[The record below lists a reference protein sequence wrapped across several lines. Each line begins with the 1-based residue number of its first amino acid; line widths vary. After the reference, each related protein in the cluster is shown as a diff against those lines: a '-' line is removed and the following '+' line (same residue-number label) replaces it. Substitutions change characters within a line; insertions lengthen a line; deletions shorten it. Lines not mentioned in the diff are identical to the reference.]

1 MRVYV
6 KQTGHIAIRLAFPTR
21 MLINRLTAG
30 VALKAI
36 QKGNHITVPLLSQN
50 DLRRL
55 IQTVF
60 CAKRSLRGLPLISVE
75 SANGTTVRIC
85 L

>member
-36 QKGNHITVPLLSQN
+36 QKVTI
-50 DLRRL
+50 
-55 IQTVF
+55 
-60 CAKRSLRGLPLISVE
+60 
-75 SANGTTVRIC
+75 
-85 L
+85 